1 MNFNLEEYML
11 PCLSKTLFGFDCLG
25 CGLQRS
31 LLFVIHGDFI
41 AAFKMYPAIF
51 TLIAL
56 FLFVLINSK
65 VKFQK
70 SNKIIRTLAYLNL
83 SIIVISYLIKLTL

>member
-11 PCLSKTLFGFDCLG
+11 PCLSKTFFGFDCLG

-31 LLFVIHGDFI
+31 LLLVIHGDFI

-56 FLFVLINSK
+56 FLFVIINSK

-70 SNKIIRTLAYLNL
+70 SNKIISTLAYLNL
-83 SIIVISYLIKLTL
+83 SIILISYLIKLTL